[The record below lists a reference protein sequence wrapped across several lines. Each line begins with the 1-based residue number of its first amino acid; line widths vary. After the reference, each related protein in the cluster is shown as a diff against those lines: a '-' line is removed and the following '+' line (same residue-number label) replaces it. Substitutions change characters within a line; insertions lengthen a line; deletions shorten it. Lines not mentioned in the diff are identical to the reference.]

1 MDDCDRTGE
10 GGEEISS
17 SSSDNG
23 DIGRQGLLKTSSSF
37 GKTGLPEKKK
47 QQQKKPNNNIRKI
60 QVKPLNSQK
69 LFKCNFS
76 LQFPSIIQQTGNENT
91 QIYQVEVVILI

>member
-37 GKTGLPEKKK
+37 GKTGLPEKK
-47 QQQKKPNNNIRKI
+47 QQKKK
-60 QVKPLNSQK
+60 KTSTTTSEKFK
-69 LFKCNFS
+69 LT
-76 LQFPSIIQQTGNENT
+76 LQLP
-91 QIYQVEVVILI
+91 EVIHM

>member
-47 QQQKKPNNNIRKI
+47 QQQQKKKPRQQHQK
-60 QVKPLNSQK
+60 NS
-69 LFKCNFS
+69 N
-76 LQFPSIIQQTGNENT
+76 
-91 QIYQVEVVILI
+91 

>member
-37 GKTGLPEKKK
+37 GQTGLPEKK
-47 QQQKKPNNNIRKI
+47 NNNK
-60 QVKPLNSQK
+60 KKKTSTTTSEKFK
-69 LFKCNFS
+69 LT
-76 LQFPSIIQQTGNENT
+76 LQLP
-91 QIYQVEVVILI
+91 EVIHM

>member
-47 QQQKKPNNNIRKI
+47 QQQKKKLRQQHQKI
-60 QVKPLNSQK
+60 QINPSTPRSDSHVTSPYNFHPLSSK
-69 LFKCNFS
+69 
-76 LQFPSIIQQTGNENT
+76 
-91 QIYQVEVVILI
+91 QVMRILKFIR

>member
-37 GKTGLPEKKK
+37 GKTGLPEKTTTKK
-47 QQQKKPNNNIRKI
+47 KKPR
-60 QVKPLNSQK
+60 QQHQK
-69 LFKCNFS
+69 YSN
-76 LQFPSIIQQTGNENT
+76 
-91 QIYQVEVVILI
+91 

>member
-47 QQQKKPNNNIRKI
+47 QQQKKKPRQQHQKNSNY
-60 QVKPLNSQK
+60 PLNSQK
-69 LFKCNFS
+69 
-76 LQFPSIIQQTGNENT
+76 
-91 QIYQVEVVILI
+91 

>member
-47 QQQKKPNNNIRKI
+47 NNNKKKNLDNNIRKF
-60 QVKPLNSQK
+60 KLPLK
-69 LFKCNFS
+69 
-76 LQFPSIIQQTGNENT
+76 FP
-91 QIYQVEVVILI
+91 EVIHM

>member
-37 GKTGLPEKKK
+37 GKTGLPEKK
-47 QQQKKPNNNIRKI
+47 QQKKK
-60 QVKPLNSQK
+60 KPRQQHQKNS
-69 LFKCNFS
+69 N
-76 LQFPSIIQQTGNENT
+76 
-91 QIYQVEVVILI
+91 

>member
-47 QQQKKPNNNIRKI
+47 QQQKKKKKTSTTTSENSNY
-60 QVKPLNSQK
+60 PLNSQK
-69 LFKCNFS
+69 
-76 LQFPSIIQQTGNENT
+76 
-91 QIYQVEVVILI
+91 

>member
-37 GKTGLPEKKK
+37 GKTGLPEKKTTTK
-47 QQQKKPNNNIRKI
+47 KKKPR
-60 QVKPLNSQK
+60 QQHQK
-69 LFKCNFS
+69 YSN
-76 LQFPSIIQQTGNENT
+76 
-91 QIYQVEVVILI
+91 

>member
-47 QQQKKPNNNIRKI
+47 QQQKKKNLDNNIRNI
-60 QVKPLNSQK
+60 QINPSTPRSDSHVTSPYNFHPLSSK
-69 LFKCNFS
+69 
-76 LQFPSIIQQTGNENT
+76 
-91 QIYQVEVVILI
+91 QVMRILKFIR

>member
-47 QQQKKPNNNIRKI
+47 QQQKKTSTTTSEKF
-60 QVKPLNSQK
+60 K
-69 LFKCNFS
+69 LT
-76 LQFPSIIQQTGNENT
+76 LQLP
-91 QIYQVEVVILI
+91 EVIHM

>member
-47 QQQKKPNNNIRKI
+47 QQQKKNLDNNIRNI
-60 QVKPLNSQK
+60 QINPSTPRSDSQVTSLYNFHPLSSK
-69 LFKCNFS
+69 
-76 LQFPSIIQQTGNENT
+76 
-91 QIYQVEVVILI
+91 QVMRILKFIR